1 MASLADISKLL
12 DDKLTA
18 AWKEIVDDLQ
28 STFFHKIEADIAA
41 LKEQEAA
48 SQTAITDLKEQAAAN
63 QVAVARVKSA
73 ERRIPLRQSRAL
85 TESSSSTPEEA
96 SGNQNST
103 SWNSPPLMA
112 RKMHSITKK

>member
-1 MASLADISKLL
+1 MASLTDISKLL
-12 DDKLTA
+12 DDKLAA

-48 SQTAITDLKEQAAAN
+48 SQTAIADLKEQ
-63 QVAVARVKSA
+63 AVARVKSA